1 MILRK
6 IFLTKF
12 VVFLFILLVFDLSF
26 SQIRSEVTVSFSGII
41 KSISGDYKFI
51 VVNDV
56 NILISSS
63 TKIVN
68 ERGYT
73 LKAGDL
79 KSELYVIIHGVQS
92 SNGFLAKKIVVTKPP
107 AV

>member
-1 MILRK
+1 MILKRVP
-6 IFLTKF
+6 LTKF
-12 VVFLFILLVFDLSF
+12 IVFLLILLPADLGF
-26 SQIRSEVTVSFSGII
+26 SQTKGETISFSGTIE
-41 KSISGDYKFI
+41 SISADYKFI
-51 VVNDV
+51 VVNNV

-79 KSELYVIIHGVQS
+79 KSELYVIIQGVQS
-92 SNGFLAKKIVVTKPP
+92 SNGFLAMKIIVTKPP

>member
-1 MILRK
+1 M
-6 IFLTKF
+6 TKL
-12 VVFLFILLVFDLSF
+12 VIFILILLPVGLGF
-26 SQIRSEVTVSFSGII
+26 SQTKGETISFSGTIE
-41 KSISGDYKFI
+41 SISADYKFI
-51 VVNDV
+51 VVNNV

-79 KSELYVIIHGVQS
+79 KSELYVVIHGVQS
-92 SNGFLAKKIVVTKPP
+92 SNGFLAKKIIVTKPP

>member
-1 MILRK
+1 VILK
-6 IFLTKF
+6 KLSLTKL
-12 VVFLFILLVFDLSF
+12 VIFILILLPVGFGF
-26 SQIRSEVTVSFSGII
+26 SQTKGETIYLSGII

-79 KSELYVIIHGVQS
+79 KSEIYVIIHGVQS